1 MARGNVKNIEKHNLK
16 LLTAEQRRELA
27 SKAGKASAEARK
39 KKRNIKELFQAIGEL
54 PVNEPK
60 IILQLEKMGIP
71 KDEQT
76 WEMAVAA
83 SALVKAIKTDNP
95 KMLEFV
101 LELLDRGDD

>member
-101 LELLDRGDD
+101 LELLDKGDD

>member
-60 IILQLEKMGIP
+60 IVLELERMGIP
-71 KDEQT
+71 KNEQT

-101 LELLDRGDD
+101 LELLDKGDD